1 MLKTEE
7 KNAVIRAIFLIL
19 GWGIGLDR
27 FYEGYKTGGILSIL
41 GWNITFFSFLFIKT
55 SNYEY
60 VNGVKSY
67 SNNTPNP
74 LIVLPLLFGAYGV
87 FCIIKKAFKIAKQFE
102 RS

>member
-55 SNYEY
+55 
-60 VNGVKSY
+60 
-67 SNNTPNP
+67 
-74 LIVLPLLFGAYGV
+74 
-87 FCIIKKAFKIAKQFE
+87 
-102 RS
+102 